1 MGPKAKPKP
10 IKRTVSRRA
19 ALESTNPASITKPDV
34 DFFELKMQVNGLRLL
49 SQFFLTANQFNRMK
63 LQGQY
68 DNVSLICSSP
78 ICVYGDFSEAA
89 KLLFCSAMHLKGS
102 VFKPSSNANRV
113 VSSSR
118 SIFVEDLIESLQC
131 SGITWV
137 VVASAGEKSS
147 HASLQ
152 DILWRTYTEFGYSD
166 GYIDLATSVEVLES
180 SIIPVLSGRSASHG
194 GTTTI
199 FPMFSYLGRRHGS
212 LLWTGSLMSEG
223 VKLKV
228 YPSILHQLKLAITG
242 RADLQHPKKSVACTK
257 RRAANLQRCIPVLEA
272 QQGIRPK
279 LRLEFRI
286 KLKHMHKYVT
296 ALSSHD
302 SAVKLLHQLVNIDIY
317 NLRVNDIIVQASRL
331 LESLTNQLNKADKR
345 SITSRTLQLYAD
357 CVCAVGFSYPA
368 IVKHAFK
375 NPLRNQKS
383 KGALIPKEANP
394 PKSPARL
401 RATRKR
407 TTSDAALSKAT
418 RNRSTLKPMRSA
430 KDRGLAISKLESEG
444 ASLLLRKWLS
454 LSKSQNHSSQTA
466 TPEPLAFG
474 VIAAEVVGVTTE
486 APGAPE
492 NREVVAGSSGFGEDL
507 VTNEAVLSEIL
518 STVLMKAHPRSAKKV
533 MCLSKTGQVAGTALD
548 KYELAEWIL
557 AKYGRSYAASVM
569 LKP

>member
-1 MGPKAKPKP
+1 
-10 IKRTVSRRA
+10 
-19 ALESTNPASITKPDV
+19 
-34 DFFELKMQVNGLRLL
+34 
-49 SQFFLTANQFNRMK
+49 
-63 LQGQY
+63 
-68 DNVSLICSSP
+68 
-78 ICVYGDFSEAA
+78 
-89 KLLFCSAMHLKGS
+89 MHLKGS

-212 LLWTGSLMSEG
+212 LLWTGSLMSEV

-454 LSKSQNHSSQTA
+454 LSKS
-466 TPEPLAFG
+466 
-474 VIAAEVVGVTTE
+474 
-486 APGAPE
+486 
-492 NREVVAGSSGFGEDL
+492 
-507 VTNEAVLSEIL
+507 
-518 STVLMKAHPRSAKKV
+518 
-533 MCLSKTGQVAGTALD
+533 
-548 KYELAEWIL
+548 
-557 AKYGRSYAASVM
+557 
-569 LKP
+569 